1 VPAQAVAVRDS
12 KRLAVEDVL
21 YRIEQDTQRLPREA
35 LGEFLPLL
43 RKARDEAAAG
53 MREWLET
60 HLENGAE
67 RYTAQKYRS
76 VMAQLDSAMQAV
88 ADLEGPFGNILIKTG
103 QDAYSMAGDH
113 LIRQLG
119 EYSEIFRD
127 SITPLPL
134 QEAMYLIEKD
144 GGNALIRRMR
154 TSAHRYVGDVQRGI
168 RQQIAIGLVKGETV
182 FQMTER
188 LVRHGGPRGWV
199 ATRGVLGEPGAVAEY
214 FADGLFKSKPYWA
227 ERVVRTEVMDA
238 YGASAADNLGR
249 VSEVIPEVL
258 KRWTASGQ
266 DKRMCV
272 ICRELDGKVA
282 KPNEEFP
289 GGYERSPAHPN
300 CMCVVGPWLP
310 DMN

>member
-1 VPAQAVAVRDS
+1 MDA
-12 KRLAVEDVL
+12 LA
-21 YRIEQDTQRLPREA
+21 
-35 LGEFLPLL
+35 EFLPVL
-43 RKARDEAAAG
+43 RQARREAAAG
-53 MREWLET
+53 LREWLET

-76 VMAQLDSAMQAV
+76 VMAQLDSAIGSIEALEPTLAETLNKADAEAQAL
-88 ADLEGPFGNILIKTG
+88 AG
-103 QDAYSMAGDH
+103 QH
-113 LIRQLG
+113 VIEQLG
-119 EYSEIFRD
+119 AFSDQFRD
-127 SITPLPL
+127 AITPLPL
-134 QEAMYLIEKD
+134 DEAARLVRQ
-144 GGNALIRRMR
+144 GGVKTLMRRHE
-154 TSAHRYVGDVQRGI
+154 TSAHRYVGQVGRDI
-168 RQQIAIGLVKGETV
+168 RQQMAVGMVKGETV
-182 FQMTER
+182 FQMTQR
-188 LVRHGGPRGWV
+188 LVRQGGPRGWV
-199 ATRGVLGEPGAVAEY
+199 ATRGILGEPGAVAE
-214 FADGLFKSKPYWA
+214 FISEGLFRRYEYWA
-227 ERVVRTEVMDA
+227 ERLVRTEVMES
-238 YGASAADNLGR
+238 YGAAAADNLGR